1 MRRPEFRGLTCFSN
15 LSYTNSV
22 FVRPIS
28 VFVTTHPVFVHM
40 KTGLVLQI
48 LGLSFIR
55 VIKQKEKHG
64 FLKLCRNNRV
74 YVGIFSDICRLKHDP
89 KGTIA

>member
-28 VFVTTHPVFVHM
+28 VFVTTNSVFVRPISVFVTTNPVFVTTNPVFVHT

-55 VIKQKEKHG
+55 VIKTERKTRFFEI
-64 FLKLCRNNRV
+64 V
-74 YVGIFSDICRLKHDP
+74 
-89 KGTIA
+89 

>member
-22 FVRPIS
+22 FVTTNS
-28 VFVTTHPVFVHM
+28 VFVTTNPVFVTTNPVFVHM

-48 LGLSFIR
+48 LGLTFIR
-55 VIKQKEKHG
+55 VIKTERKTRFFEI
-64 FLKLCRNNRV
+64 V
-74 YVGIFSDICRLKHDP
+74 
-89 KGTIA
+89 

>member
-15 LSYTNSV
+15 LSYINSV

-28 VFVTTHPVFVHM
+28 VFVTTNPVFVYM

-48 LGLSFIR
+48 HGLSFIR
-55 VIKQKEKHG
+55 VIKKERKTR
-64 FLKLCRNNRV
+64 FFEIV
-74 YVGIFSDICRLKHDP
+74 
-89 KGTIA
+89 